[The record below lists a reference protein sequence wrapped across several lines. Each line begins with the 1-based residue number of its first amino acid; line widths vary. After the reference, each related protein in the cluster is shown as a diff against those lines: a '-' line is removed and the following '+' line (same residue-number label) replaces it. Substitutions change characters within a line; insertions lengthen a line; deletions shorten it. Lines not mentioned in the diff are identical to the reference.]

1 MLTGQ
6 RAFAEDDISET
17 LAAVLKSEPD
27 WTRLPSDVPPAIRTL
42 IQRCLVKDRRQR
54 VADISAA
61 KFVLCELGNLGTRP
75 ATANVAAAP
84 RSRWQRVLPP
94 LAAAAVTAAIVGA
107 GMWMLRPVPRAP
119 LAAQF
124 TFGVPPGEG
133 LTATGR
139 QLVAI
144 SADGARIA
152 YAANSRLYLRPIGDL
167 VARPIPGTEGPT
179 VGPVNPLFSPDGQ
192 SIAFFSVGDPSS
204 NDAETRAYQRR
215 HGLTAYHSVVFHS
228 ARVGMLTAF
237 WSVRAPAESYAF
249 QRAAA
254 LQRSSR
260 AWLPTSAHMVLKY
273 CRAATPCS
281 SRSGKMSLKTAG
293 TRPRSSRTPSETAPG
308 AS

>member
-1 MLTGQ
+1 MTQIGVLLGTAAYMSPEQAKGRPADKRSDVWAFGCVFYEMLTGQ

-27 WTRLPSDVPPAIRTL
+27 WTRLPSDVPQAIRTL

-94 LAAAAVTAAIVGA
+94 LAAAVVTAAIVGA
-107 GMWMLRPVPRAP
+107 GMWMLRPIPRAP

-144 SADGARIA
+144 SRRRRAD
-152 YAANSRLYLRPIGDL
+152 RLCGQFEAVSPPDRRPG
-167 VARPIPGTEGPT
+167 R
-179 VGPVNPLFSPDGQ
+179 
-192 SIAFFSVGDPSS
+192 SS
-204 NDAETRAYQRR
+204 DSWHRR
-215 HGLTAYHSVVFHS
+215 HYSRRPESAVF
-228 ARVGMLTAF
+228 AG
-237 WSVRAPAESYAF
+237 WSVDRIF
-249 QRAAA
+249 LR
-254 LQRSSR
+254 R
-260 AWLPTSAHMVLKY
+260 
-273 CRAATPCS
+273 
-281 SRSGKMSLKTAG
+281 
-293 TRPRSSRTPSETAPG
+293 
-308 AS
+308 